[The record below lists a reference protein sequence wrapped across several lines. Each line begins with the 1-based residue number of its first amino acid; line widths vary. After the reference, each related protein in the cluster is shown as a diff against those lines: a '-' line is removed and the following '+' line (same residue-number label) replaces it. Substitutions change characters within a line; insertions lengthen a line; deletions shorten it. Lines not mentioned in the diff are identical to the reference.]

1 MEVFP
6 LNLFH
11 IAQRLYVQVLCT
23 DESGLRR
30 LIPPSYMLHEFL
42 DFLIFFER
50 SDARTPISE
59 IAVVSVD
66 ARKAGLALQ
75 CCSQCIHMYP
85 ENFSKLGYTSILQT
99 GTAR

>member
-1 MEVFP
+1 MTRSVARRRFMSIWRYFP

-59 IAVVSVD
+59 IAVS
-66 ARKAGLALQ
+66 
-75 CCSQCIHMYP
+75 P
-85 ENFSKLGYTSILQT
+85 SKSDY
-99 GTAR
+99 RP